1 MNTLSQTDFPAREA
15 AAFAADR
22 RLNPVWNDPDLRA
35 LLVCNQELFYWQMEK
50 HKLGNLLIGQY
61 LVNTPFHT
69 FVEQHLLPQWA
80 PLASSP
86 AYWRHMLQTAQR
98 VVPFSGLSAFE
109 GYAHGGPKSWEP
121 LPVNGF
127 VREMEE
133 PGWQYEIVQLNTA
146 RALQEESLSMRHC
159 VATYVERCAKGYC
172 SIWSLRKANSGAG
185 QFDRLIT
192 IEVNKQGNVVQARGF
207 ANRMP
212 DCAEAGLIRAWCAE
226 AGLRVHGT

>member
-1 MNTLSQTDFPAREA
+1 MLATQVSQHFEYLEAWEHPFLDTVILFFARHTGQWHTQEIRPVLDYILYRKNER
-15 AAFAADR
+15 AAFSMNGRSLPA
-22 RLNPVWNDPDLRA
+22 LR
-35 LLVCNQELFYWQMEK
+35 QQME
-50 HKLGNLLIGQY
+50 
-61 LVNTPFHT
+61 TW
-69 FVEQHLLPQWA
+69 HL
-80 PLASSP
+80 
-86 AYWRHMLQTAQR
+86 HMRYGRAA
-98 VVPFSGLSAFE
+98 V
-109 GYAHGGPKSWEP
+109 GGPQSWEP

-172 SIWSLRKANSGAG
+172 SIWSLRKANPGAG

-192 IEVNKQGNVVQARGF
+192 IEVNKQGHVVQARGF